1 MLGSEA
7 VEEPSAVGDCI
18 STMSG
23 TEAEKAA
30 LRADGWRFSGDPTA
44 PSGPAER
51 QGAWV
56 AENAV
61 ESAADIAT
69 RLKAAVCQNGQL
81 AADSVLEAMAGDD
94 RAEVQAGGCSA
105 LAILCESQ
113 AGRRCAQGKDA
124 LAAVLRALA
133 AHPEA
138 PAVQASGCA
147 AIANLVLEEGE
158 AAVLAAGAIGAVIKA
173 LAAHPDAVTVQAKGC
188 LALGNIA
195 GGDAGE
201 AEAVRCGAV
210 AAAFD
215 ALRFCNDAKVAEEA
229 VDALSNLTA
238 NPPGLAAL
246 AATDAPRDM
255 LERVAAAHG
264 LADATALA
272 GRLEKI
278 GA

>member
-1 MLGSEA
+1 
-7 VEEPSAVGDCI
+7 
-18 STMSG
+18 MSG

-44 PSGPAER
+44 PSGPAEQ

-61 ESAADIAT
+61 ESAADVAT

-81 AADSVLEAMAGDD
+81 AADSVLEAMAADD

-173 LAAHPDAVTVQAKGC
+173 LAAHPEAVAVQAKGC

>member
-1 MLGSEA
+1 
-7 VEEPSAVGDCI
+7 
-18 STMSG
+18 MSG

-44 PSGPAER
+44 PSGPAEQ

-61 ESAADIAT
+61 ESAADVAT

-81 AADSVLEAMAGDD
+81 AADSVLEAMAADD

-173 LAAHPDAVTVQAKGC
+173 LAAHPEAVAVQAKGC

-210 AAAFD
+210 AAVFD
-215 ALRFCNDAKVAEEA
+215 ALRLVAADDRAKICNDAKVAEEA